1 MHELAL
7 EHEWND
13 GLMDVTPR
21 CPKCM
26 SPQLETRNLARRFG
40 GAIGALAGTTSG
52 VLLALNGAK
61 DVFLRGPLGALLG
74 TVAGLVIEGIVSG
87 ATGCMAGSKLG
98 SVIDRNIL
106 HNHQCSACGHT
117 FGDKS

>member
-26 SPQLETRNLARRFG
+26 SPQLGTRNLARRFG

-52 VLLALNGAK
+52 VLLALSSAK
-61 DVFLRGPLGALLG
+61 DGLLKGPVGALLG
-74 TVAGLVIEGIVSG
+74 AVAGVVIDGIAGG

-98 SVIDRNIL
+98 AAIDRNIL
-106 HNHQCSACGHT
+106 HNQQCCACGHT
-117 FGDKS
+117 FSDKS